1 VKTYLA
7 IKRAKAKQN
16 KTKQKVCLMNSSVF
30 RIVELPTNDE
40 HESSILLLGAS
51 SLWLA
56 GSVHS
61 FLQEAHL
68 EPCTPAC
75 LGF

>member
-1 VKTYLA
+1 
-7 IKRAKAKQN
+7 
-16 KTKQKVCLMNSSVF
+16 MNSSVF